1 MIDMQIGL
9 LYDFYGQFLTNKQRE
24 IMHLYYENDYSLSEI
39 AENLQITRQAVHDTI
54 KKSKRILSDYEQL
67 LGLAAKFAG
76 KDLVLTRVSDIA
88 EELKQLLAK
97 KKAPE
102 AEDAYIQEKLEEIQ
116 RMIRTLQKAE

>member
-54 KKSKRILSDYEQL
+54 KKSKRILSDYEQR